1 MPDFTGERLVPG
13 EVDADLWNEH
23 ISRYFF
29 AASLATP
36 GQRILDAGCGTG
48 YGAGLLN
55 RRNSAIV
62 LGIDLSP
69 DAITHA
75 MREYSTAGA
84 QFAIGRCE
92 TLPVADASIG
102 MITAFEVIEHLDGWR
117 EFLLESR
124 RALTSEGLLLVSTP
138 NRAVYA
144 ESRGDSGPNP
154 FHVHEFDF
162 NEFSRELSA
171 VFPFVRI
178 FGQNHTGTITL
189 TALGETAIVTERE
202 SLHVAPENAG
212 YLLGVCSQTELR
224 AIPNFVFVPEAANT
238 LLDRDRH
245 IRLLTE
251 EVTVVN
257 EQFTALL
264 ERHRAQLAEL
274 ERSNRWAAAQEA
286 ELRAAGARIVELQ
299 AELARSN
306 AWAEQL
312 DRQLREAGNRIGAL
326 QSELEKSNAWA
337 GNLDVSLERANSR
350 ILELHS
356 EVETKNEWA
365 AALSRESD
373 QRAARVVAL
382 QQEFEERTAWALA
395 LNSELAESNTK
406 LAETNAKLAD
416 AKARIEAFESSRWV
430 KLGKTLRVGPLA
442 Q

>member
-1 MPDFTGERLVPG
+1 LPDFTGERLVPG

-29 AASLATP
+29 AASLAKP

-55 RRNSAIV
+55 RRNAVSV

-92 TLPVADASIG
+92 TLPVPDASIS

-124 RALTSEGLLLVSTP
+124 RALTSAGLLLVSTP

-171 VFPFVRI
+171 VFLFVRI

-189 TALGETAIVTERE
+189 TALGETAMVTERE

-212 YLLGVCSQTELR
+212 YLLGVCSQEELP

-245 IRLLTE
+245 IRLLTK
-251 EVTVVN
+251 EVAAVN
-257 EQFTALL
+257 EEFTALL
-264 ERHRAQLAEL
+264 ERHRVQFVEL
-274 ERSNRWAAAQEA
+274 ERSNEWAKSIDLQLQAARSRVSELQTELERSNEWAA
-286 ELRAAGARIVELQ
+286 
-299 AELARSN
+299 
-306 AWAEQL
+306 QL
-312 DRQLREAGNRIGAL
+312 DRQLR
-326 QSELEKSNAWA
+326 SELAASNAWA
-337 GNLDVSLERANSR
+337 KELDDSLARAKTR
-350 ILELHS
+350 ILELQE
-356 EVETKNEWA
+356 EVESKN
-365 AALSRESD
+365 
-373 QRAARVVAL
+373 Q
-382 QQEFEERTAWALA
+382 WALA
-395 LNSELAESNTK
+395 LSSESGQRGARILELQRELEERTVW
-406 LAETNAKLAD
+406 
-416 AKARIEAFESSRWV
+416 AKALDARLQEFESSRWV
-430 KLGKTLRVGPLA
+430 KVGKTLRVGPLA

>member
-1 MPDFTGERLVPG
+1 LPDFTGERLVPG

-29 AASLATP
+29 AASLAKD
-36 GQRILDAGCGTG
+36 GHRVLDAGCGTG
-48 YGAGLLN
+48 YGAGLLH
-55 RRNSAIV
+55 RRSRVTV

-75 MREYSTAGA
+75 TREYGAPGA

-92 TLPVADASIG
+92 TLPLPDAVIDV
-102 MITAFEVIEHLDGWR
+102 ITAFEVIEHLDGWR

-124 RALTSEGLLLVSTP
+124 RVLTGDGLLLVSTP

-178 FGQNHTGTITL
+178 YGQNHTGTITL
-189 TALGETAIVTERE
+189 TALGEIGTVAERE
-202 SLHVAPENAG
+202 SLHFAPDSSG
-212 YLLGVCSQTELR
+212 YLLAVCSQAELP

-238 LLDRDRH
+238 LLERDRH

-251 EVTVVN
+251 EVAVLN
-257 EQFTALL
+257 EQFTRLL
-264 ERHRAQLAEL
+264 ERHRAQFAEL
-274 ERSNRWAAAQEA
+274 ERSNRWAASLDEQLQSTE
-286 ELRAAGARIVELQ
+286 ARILELQ

-306 AWAEQL
+306 AWAELL
-312 DRQLREAGNRIGAL
+312 DRQLLDSGNRVVGL
-326 QSELEKSNAWA
+326 QSELARSNAWA
-337 GNLDVSLERANSR
+337 EDLNARVSADESR
-350 ILELHS
+350 ILELQA
-356 EVETKNEWA
+356 EVESKNEWA

-373 QRAARVVAL
+373 QRGARVVAL
-382 QQEFEERTAWALA
+382 QEELEERTAWALS
-395 LNSELAESNTK
+395 L
-406 LAETNAKLAD
+406 D
-416 AKARIEAFESSRWV
+416 ARLKEFESSRWV
-430 KLGKTLRVGPLA
+430 RLGKSIRVGPLA